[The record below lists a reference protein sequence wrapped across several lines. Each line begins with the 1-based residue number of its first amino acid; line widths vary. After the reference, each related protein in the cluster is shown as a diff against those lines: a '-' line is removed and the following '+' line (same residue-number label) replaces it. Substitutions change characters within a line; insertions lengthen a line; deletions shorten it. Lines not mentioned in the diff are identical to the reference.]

1 VRALWKVLRTHRDF
15 RYLIGAG
22 LISLTGDN
30 ILGVGLAF
38 FVYDLTGSTLAS
50 AATLLSVYVPSI
62 LLSSLAG
69 VFVDRWNR
77 KTTMIASNLILAAG
91 LTPLLLVSGRDDV
104 WIVYVVAAFEGI
116 VELFFDPAEQAML
129 PRLVSDSNLTTANA
143 VNGQV
148 RNLSRL
154 VGSTL
159 GGVVIAT
166 GGITVL
172 AIVDAGTFVASA
184 ALIARIRT
192 DGRPE
197 PTKSEQAEVRVS
209 PSRLRALADEWRA
222 GLRLAVSQPVLRVI
236 LIFTFIAMLGEGIMG
251 TLFVPFVRDVLH
263 GSGEDYGV
271 VSGVQAVGGVAGG
284 FVAGGLGQRRSP
296 VRMFGVGCIVFGF
309 IDLAM
314 FLYPLVYVAVWPA
327 VMCMIVVGLPGAVL
341 MAGYNTLLQR
351 NTADAFRGRVLGA
364 LGVVRGTAVVLGTVA
379 AGFLGETLPIVAV
392 ISYQGVGYMTAGVV
406 ILILLRNWIAQTR
419 PSAVDAGDDGAVDA
433 DGSLE
438 VPATPTQ
445 NL

>member
-1 VRALWKVLRTHRDF
+1 VRALWRVLREHRDF

-30 ILGVGLAF
+30 ILGVGIAF

-50 AATLLSVYVPSI
+50 AATLLSVFVPSI
-62 LLSSLAG
+62 LLGSLAG

-77 KTTMIASNLILAAG
+77 KTTMIASNVILAAG
-91 LTPLLLVSGRDDV
+91 LAPLLVVNDRGDV

-129 PRLVSDSNLTTANA
+129 PRLVSDANLTTANA

-148 RNLSRL
+148 RQLARL
-154 VGSTL
+154 VGSAL
-159 GGVVIAT
+159 GGIVIAV
-166 GGITVL
+166 GGVSVL
-172 AIVDAGTFVASA
+172 ALVDAATFVVAG

-192 DGRPE
+192 EGRPE
-197 PTKSEQAEVRVS
+197 RSESQVAEVDVS
-209 PSRLRALADEWRA
+209 ASRLRALADEWRA

-236 LIFTFIAMLGEGIMG
+236 LIFTFIAMVGEGIMG

-271 VSGVQAVGGVAGG
+271 VVAVQAIGGVAGG
-284 FVAGGLGQRRSP
+284 FAAASLGQRRSP
-296 VRMFGVGCIVFGF
+296 VRMFGVGCVVFGF
-309 IDLAM
+309 IDLTM
-314 FLYPLVYVAVWPA
+314 FLYPLAYVAVWPA
-327 VMCMIVVGLPGAVL
+327 IVCMIVVGVPGAVL
-341 MAGYNTLLQR
+341 TAGYSTLLQR
-351 NTADAFRGRVLGA
+351 NTVDAFRGRVMGA
-364 LGVVRGTAVVLGTVA
+364 LGVVRGLAVVLGTVA
-379 AGFLGETLPIVAV
+379 AGFLGESLPIVAV

-406 ILILLRNWIAQTR
+406 ILILLRQWVNQSKPAEGDTI
-419 PSAVDAGDDGAVDA
+419 VDESPD
-433 DGSLE
+433 
-438 VPATPTQ
+438 VPAAPTQ